1 MPRDMYHQKRISTV
15 TRMRNSRSVDLYAI
29 ADSVMQR
36 YGFIPK
42 FPDPVIKEVEHIAA
56 SPAHE
61 NRNQDAT
68 RDLRSFLWSS
78 IDNSDSMDLDQMEYC
93 ESGPDGEIRVW
104 IAIADVDYYVQKK
117 SLTDQYAA
125 HNGTS
130 VYTGI
135 VTYPML
141 PDTLSK
147 GINSLLPAQD
157 CQAIIIEY
165 YVLPDGNVRHGDIYR
180 AMVANKAKLVYEVVG
195 DWLDGHTPIPESVKN
210 VPGLEQQLRLQT
222 EATIR
227 LRKYRM
233 AQGALDLETIE
244 ARPVLENGIV
254 KDLVVQ
260 NENMARNLIEEF
272 MIAANGA
279 MVNYLGAA
287 DVPMIQRVVR
297 TPKYWDKI
305 MLVAMALGTTLPEKP
320 DSKALAD
327 FLMQQRES
335 DPARFPDLSLT
346 VIKLIGAGE
355 YMTLEPGEPPYGHFG
370 LAVTDYTHGTAPN
383 RRYVDLII
391 QRLIKSVLD
400 HAELPYTLDELN
412 VHAVWLTSREKGSK
426 KVERFMRK
434 AAAAVLLM
442 NRIGESFEAFVTGAS
457 DKGTYVRLLTLP
469 AEGRVVSGERGL
481 FVGDKIQVRLIKTDP
496 ENGFIDFERVGAN
509 QRTERHHGRYR
520 KFSSGGRGLSRRN
533 RWKE

>member
-147 GINSLLPAQD
+147 GISSLLPAQD

-180 AMVANKAKLVYEVVG
+180 AMVANKAKLIYEVVG

-244 ARPVLENGIV
+244 A
-254 KDLVVQ
+254 
-260 NENMARNLIEEF
+260 
-272 MIAANGA
+272 
-279 MVNYLGAA
+279 
-287 DVPMIQRVVR
+287 
-297 TPKYWDKI
+297 T
-305 MLVAMALGTTLPEKP
+305 
-320 DSKALAD
+320 
-327 FLMQQRES
+327 
-335 DPARFPDLSLT
+335 
-346 VIKLIGAGE
+346 
-355 YMTLEPGEPPYGHFG
+355 
-370 LAVTDYTHGTAPN
+370 
-383 RRYVDLII
+383 
-391 QRLIKSVLD
+391 
-400 HAELPYTLDELN
+400 
-412 VHAVWLTSREKGSK
+412 GS
-426 KVERFMRK
+426 
-434 AAAAVLLM
+434 
-442 NRIGESFEAFVTGAS
+442 
-457 DKGTYVRLLTLP
+457 
-469 AEGRVVSGERGL
+469 
-481 FVGDKIQVRLIKTDP
+481 
-496 ENGFIDFERVGAN
+496 
-509 QRTERHHGRYR
+509 
-520 KFSSGGRGLSRRN
+520 
-533 RWKE
+533 